1 MNRVTFPQV
10 PTGGLAVRGEFP
22 RSPMWAARKQQ
33 EIISS
38 YIYIREWRPGELPG
52 GGLQLLPYTLIL

>member
-1 MNRVTFPQV
+1 MKRVIFPQV
-10 PTGGLAVRGEFP
+10 PTGGFAVRGEFP

-33 EIISS
+33 GIISS
-38 YIYIREWRPGELPG
+38 YIYIRERRPGELPG